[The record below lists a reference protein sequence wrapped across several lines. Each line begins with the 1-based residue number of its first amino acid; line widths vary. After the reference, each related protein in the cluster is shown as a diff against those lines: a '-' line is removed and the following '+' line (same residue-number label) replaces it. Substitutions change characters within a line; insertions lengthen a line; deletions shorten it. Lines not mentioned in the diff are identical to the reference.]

1 MDPAELKSRE
11 WAALDCLQ
19 LSLAKLSAWTRNVQ
33 NLIYAN
39 IFHSYCTYGP
49 GFVFLNSICI
59 DSYSD
64 SQYVLSE
71 SPNNIFEIILGH
83 TETSGGEVWT
93 HTAMTSKQG
102 YF

>member
-19 LSLAKLSAWTRNVQ
+19 FSLAKLSAWTRNVQ

-49 GFVFLNSICI
+49 EFINLNNICI
-59 DSYSD
+59 DYYTD

-71 SPNNIFEIILGH
+71 SPNYTFEIILRH
-83 TETSGGEVWT
+83 TQTAGGEV
-93 HTAMTSKQG
+93 
-102 YF
+102 